1 MEVLSVWEWWQ
12 IFSVNLAVKYTT
24 SVIEYQIVDPWGCV
38 VAQCQEGTNVAV
50 AEIDLGYR
58 ARIQQEMP
66 VWQHRRFDLYSPVTA
81 LKYDLTCM
89 LKYNFSYTEVLLV
102 YTILFLIPAT
112 HIV

>member
-1 MEVLSVWEWWQ
+1 MEVLRVWEWWQ
-12 IFSVNLAVKYTT
+12 FFSVNLAV
-24 SVIEYQIVDPWGCV
+24 IECQIVDPWGCV

-81 LKYDLTCM
+81 LKCDLTCM
-89 LKYNFSYTEVLLV
+89 
-102 YTILFLIPAT
+102 
-112 HIV
+112 